1 VVCADG
7 RSSMGRVWGGFS
19 PRRGRQRML
28 GAGVMLDNLSI
39 ADDTSVG
46 AMNPLFGR
54 FALLFP
60 QGAGRV
66 RAYLIY
72 PPESVPRIQGDAD
85 VTRFIDESV
94 RTGIVREAYAG
105 AQPAGPLASFDMTE
119 TWVDHPYRNGV
130 ALIGDAAGATD
141 PSHGQGLSL
150 TMRDVRV
157 LAENLLANGD
167 WDSAGHAYAQ
177 EHDRYFT
184 ATLTV
189 EDWLFEM
196 LLDQSRAARKLR
208 VRALPLI
215 AAEPDRV
222 PDHIFSGPD
231 LPCDESV
238 RKRFFCE
245 A

>member
-1 VVCADG
+1 
-7 RSSMGRVWGGFS
+7 
-19 PRRGRQRML
+19 ML

-39 ADDTSVG
+39 ADDTSVV
-46 AMNPLFGR
+46 ALNPLLGR

-66 RAYLIY
+66 RAYLVY
-72 PPESVPRIQGDAD
+72 PPDSMPRIQGDAD
-85 VTRFIDESV
+85 VARFIDESV
-94 RTGIVREAYAG
+94 QTGIVREAFTG

-119 TWVDHPYRNGV
+119 TWVGHPYRDGV

-141 PSHGQGLSL
+141 PTWGQGLSM
-150 TMRDVRV
+150 TTRDVRV

-167 WDSAGHAYAQ
+167 WNSAGHSYAQ

-189 EDWLFEM
+189 EEWLFTVF
-196 LLDQSRAARKLR
+196 LDQSPAAQIVRA
-208 VRALPLI
+208 RALPMLF
-215 AAEPDRV
+215 AEPDRML
-222 PDHIFSGPD
+222 DHGASGPD

-238 RKRFFCE
+238 RRRFFGE
-245 A
+245 D